1 MWIKSQDKKTLVNV
15 NNVAWFEI
23 MLLDDA
29 YGIVI
34 VNGET
39 SCSIGY
45 YATEQEAMRVLDILE
60 TLFTYSETG
69 VYQMPPRKGSKL
81 WGGEEHGNYDSNTK

>member
-15 NNVAWFEI
+15 NSVVWFEI

-29 YGIVI
+29 YGVVV
-34 VNGET
+34 VNGAY

-45 YATEQEAMRVLDILE
+45 YETEQEAMRILDEIETYVAYTGLE
-60 TLFTYSETG
+60 VF
-69 VYQMPPRKGSKL
+69 QMPPRKESKL
-81 WGGEEHGNYDSNTK
+81 FGDGYSE